1 MHITTLCLVVSDH
14 AAVVSMHLRIDEIDF
29 TAHSTKRKKV
39 MWNDSFVQVS
49 SLQKSLAPPSDEEL
63 SCFYEAL
70 SKTRKPALLSLHS
83 KYSDSY
89 IVDYSKLSP
98 TCPSH
103 LYLF

>member
-1 MHITTLCLVVSDH
+1 MHITTLCLVASDH

-70 SKTRKPALLSLHS
+70 SKTRNSN
-83 KYSDSY
+83 SY
-89 IVDYSKLSP
+89 IVDYSKLSL